1 MIFIDEKKRG
11 ERKKEGRKKE
21 EKNSREIRIIDR
33 KEEKEEEEEV
43 IKYRRLDRDR
53 KFRIIERIRLRGEIR
68 VVFLF
73 LATVISIFQQ
83 AVNIT
88 FHVVS

>member
-33 KEEKEEEEEV
+33 KEEEEEEEV

>member
-33 KEEKEEEEEV
+33 KEEEEEEV